1 MKNHVKNANLELL
14 IDGER
19 NVRRAAANV
28 ITFVILDCFGYL
40 FYLTAK
46 KLMGGNCRQ
55 NLLECKSRK

>member
-40 FYLTAK
+40 LYLTAK

-55 NLLECKSRK
+55 NLLKCESRK